1 MRIEEVMTRDVVV
14 CRADD
19 SAGYVARLMWDHDCG
34 VIPVVDEERRPIG
47 MITDRDVCMA
57 GLTTGRSLFDIR
69 VAEAMSKGVR
79 ACRVNDSISAA
90 EAVMRQAH
98 VRRLP
103 IVDESGHLVGLLSM
117 NDLARAACER
127 LQKHRD
133 MQAAARV
140 VETLASVSRPWCN
153 ILDRPAAE
161 PPSALA
167 SRGSLVSVPIM
178 PS

>member
-1 MRIEEVMTRDVVV
+1 MRIEDVMTRDVVV
-14 CRADD
+14 CRPDD
-19 SAGYVARLMWDHDCG
+19 SAGYVARLMWEHDCG

-57 GLTTGRSLFDIR
+57 GFTTGRGLFDVR
-69 VAEAMSKGVR
+69 VKEAMSKHVR
-79 ACRVNDSISAA
+79 ACRVNESISAA
-90 EAVMRQAH
+90 EAAMRQAH

-103 IVDESGHLVGLLSM
+103 IVNDAGQVVGLLSM

-133 MQAAARV
+133 MQSAARV
-140 VETLASVSRPWCN
+140 IETLAAVCKPWCN
-153 ILDRPAAE
+153 ILDRPTSE
-161 PPSALA
+161 PPSMLA
-167 SRGSLVSVPIM
+167 SRSSVGAVPIM